1 MYTKRN
7 LIITTTNAIEGVPIV
22 EYKGIITANIV
33 MGVNFLKEF
42 VASFSDFFGG
52 TSGKYRKEMD
62 RAYNLAM
69 EILEDKA
76 IAQRANAVV
85 GAKVDYDEISGGGK
99 SMLMVSISGTAVVA
113 QLQKQNNQTH
123 TNVNLSRETLIRLYQ
138 IEQFQTKL
146 SEETWMPQEKDW
158 EIILN
163 ESMVE
168 LIPFLL
174 KKYIKAKKDRSTY
187 YAEASNNSTTVDNFN
202 KLLDTLPYEELIP
215 IVYCDWGEDV
225 GVQNIYAELIN
236 THNLFNAEA
245 ILSKLPVIDKHI
257 AISLLETA
265 KNIYDK
271 TDLAPMKQII
281 GFFNNLPDTGHYE
294 EAKGGLFSKGGKVMV
309 CERGHKTSVEKS
321 EYCQYSDGSL
331 CGLNI
336 KGIDYSEVQIIEK
349 YKALVNILEKA
360 LVE

>member
-1 MYTKRN
+1 
-7 LIITTTNAIEGVPIV
+7 
-22 EYKGIITANIV
+22 
-33 MGVNFLKEF
+33 
-42 VASFSDFFGG
+42 
-52 TSGKYRKEMD
+52 
-62 RAYNLAM
+62 
-69 EILEDKA
+69 
-76 IAQRANAVV
+76 
-85 GAKVDYDEISGGGK
+85 
-99 SMLMVSISGTAVVA
+99 MLMVSISGTAVVA

-138 IEQFQTKL
+138 LEQFQTKL
-146 SEETWMPQEKDW
+146 SEEAWMPKEEDW
-158 EIILN
+158 GIILN

-174 KKYIKAKKDRSTY
+174 KKYIKAKKDRSAY
-187 YAEASNNSTTVDNFN
+187 YAESSNNSTMVDNFN

-225 GVQNIYAELIN
+225 GVQNIYAELID

-245 ILSKLPVIDKHI
+245 ILSKLSVIDKHI
-257 AISLLETA
+257 AISLLETF
-265 KNIYDK
+265 KNVYDK
-271 TDLAPMKQII
+271 KDLAPMKQII
-281 GFFNNLPDTGHYE
+281 EFFDSLPDTGHYE
-294 EAKGGLFSKGGKVMV
+294 EAKGGLFSKGGEVMV

-321 EYCQYSDGSL
+321 EYCQYYSVDSL